1 MRKRRIVVAPRQI
14 VWSSDIQSHSTSK
27 ELNMS
32 KRKEKK
38 ICDKFK
44 DFAGRSTCAAVTHL
58 GEKSQPLPV
67 KIVWRITL
75 VVGVFLT
82 AVSTY
87 FSASSFVNFSGN
99 SEMILQANSDSWIE
113 HPNYH
118 ICTSNTF
125 NLTILKGF
133 DHLNLVSVRKSLL
146 IRVEFQLQKW
156 DSLMPK
162 WCPI

>member
-1 MRKRRIVVAPRQI
+1 ME
-14 VWSSDIQSHSTSK
+14 K
-27 ELNMS
+27 EEEEVDDN
-32 KRKEKK
+32 KWT
-38 ICDKFK
+38 

-58 GEKSQPLPV
+58 REKSQPLPV

-75 VVGVFLT
+75 VVGVILT

-87 FSASSFVNFSGN
+87 FSAKSFMSFSGN
-99 SEMILQANSDSWIE
+99 SEMILQTNSDNWIE

-133 DHLNLVSVRKSLL
+133 DRFMN
-146 IRVEFQLQKW
+146 
-156 DSLMPK
+156 
-162 WCPI
+162 

>member
-1 MRKRRIVVAPRQI
+1 MLMNKRAAGVQPRIVWTLDDMKVTKVLAME
-14 VWSSDIQSHSTSK
+14 K
-27 ELNMS
+27 EEEEEDDN
-32 KRKEKK
+32 KWT
-38 ICDKFK
+38 

-75 VVGVFLT
+75 IVGVILT

-87 FSASSFVNFSGN
+87 FSAKSFMSFSGN
-99 SEMILQANSDSWIE
+99 SEMILQTNSDNWIE

-133 DHLNLVSVRKSLL
+133 GSVLEFNLRINFVL
-146 IRVEFQLQKW
+146 I
-156 DSLMPK
+156 
-162 WCPI
+162 